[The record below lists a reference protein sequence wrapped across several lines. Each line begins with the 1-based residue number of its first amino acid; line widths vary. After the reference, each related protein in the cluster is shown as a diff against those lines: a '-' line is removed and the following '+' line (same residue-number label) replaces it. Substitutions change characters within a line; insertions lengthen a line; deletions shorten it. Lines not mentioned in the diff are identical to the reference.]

1 MSENGNG
8 SNKLVA
14 YATAV
19 AVGAGGVGAGGSTW
33 WSKDH
38 QHEDHQHEEIVELR
52 RGLAEFSSI
61 VKTRE
66 AVNKYWIE
74 RLRELEKRQRAGP

>member
-8 SNKLVA
+8 SNKLAA

-19 AVGAGGVGAGGSTW
+19 AVGAGGLGAGGSTW

-38 QHEDHQHEEIVELR
+38 QHGEIVELR
-52 RGLAEFSSI
+52 RSVAEITTI

-66 AVNKYWIE
+66 AVNNYWIE